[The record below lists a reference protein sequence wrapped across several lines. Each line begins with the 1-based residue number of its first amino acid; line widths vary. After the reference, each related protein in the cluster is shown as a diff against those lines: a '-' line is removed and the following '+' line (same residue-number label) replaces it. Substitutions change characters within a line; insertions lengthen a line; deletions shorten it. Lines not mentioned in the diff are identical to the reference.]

1 MEAGVLVARLSQY
14 FNPKLSRR
22 KTVGGIYYVVF
33 LAAVLV
39 SIASLFVL
47 LIQTAVEGLPWLDLD
62 FLRNYMSRHPEL
74 AGIKAALAGTII
86 TIFFTAL
93 FTVPVGIG
101 AAIYLEEYAPKN
113 RLTQLIEINISN
125 LAGVPSVVYGLLG
138 LGVFVQLMSLG
149 KVVLA
154 GALTLGLLVLPIVIL
169 ASREAIRAVPN
180 EYRLGAFALGADR
193 WQVIKGTVLPSAIPG
208 MLTGT
213 ILALS
218 RAIGEAAPILVI
230 SGLVYVTFVPGPLDR
245 FTVMPLQIFTWV
257 GRPQEEFRSLAA
269 AGIIVLLVLLLTMN
283 AVAVLLRNKYQTRS
297 ED

>member
-1 MEAGVLVARLSQY
+1 MARLSQH

-22 KTVGGIYYVVF
+22 KTMGAVYYGIF

-47 LIQTAVEGLPWLDLD
+47 LIQTAIEGIPWLNLG
-62 FLRNYMSRHPEL
+62 FLQNYMSRHPEI
-74 AGIKAALAGTII
+74 AGIRAALTGTMI
-86 TIFFTAL
+86 TIVFTAL

-113 RLTQLIEINISN
+113 RLTRLIEINISN

-269 AGIIVLLVLLLTMN
+269 AGIIVLLVLLLSMN

>member
-1 MEAGVLVARLSQY
+1 MAQNTRK
-14 FNPKLSRR
+14 FNPRLARR
-22 KTVGGIYYVVF
+22 KFVGGIYYVVF
-33 LAAVLV
+33 LAAVMA
-39 SIASLFVL
+39 SIASLFIL
-47 LIQTAVEGLPWLDLD
+47 LTQTAVAGLPWLDFD
-62 FLRNYMSRHPEL
+62 FLTNYMSRKPEL
-74 AGIKAALAGTII
+74 AGIKAAVMGTII
-86 TIFFTAL
+86 TIVFTAL
-93 FTVPVGIG
+93 FTVPVGVG

-138 LGVFVQLMSLG
+138 LGIFVQLMSLG

-180 EYRLGAFALGADR
+180 EYRLGAFALGADQ
-193 WQVIKGTVLPSAIPG
+193 WQVIKGTVLPSALPG
-208 MLTGT
+208 ILTGT

-245 FTVMPLQIFTWV
+245 FTVLPLQIFTWV

-269 AGIIVLLVLLLTMN
+269 AAIIVLLVILLSMN
-283 AVAVLLRNKYQTRS
+283 AVAVLVRNKYQTRS

>member
-1 MEAGVLVARLSQY
+1 MAQNTKN
-14 FNPKLSRR
+14 FNPRLARR
-22 KTVGGIYYVVF
+22 KMVGGIYYVVF
-33 LAAVLV
+33 LAAVMV

-47 LIQTAVEGLPWLDLD
+47 LTQTAIQGLPWLDFD
-62 FLRNYMSRHPEL
+62 FLTNYMSRKPEL
-74 AGIKAALAGTII
+74 AGIKAAVMGTII
-86 TIFFTAL
+86 TIVFTAL
-93 FTVPVGIG
+93 FTVPVGVG

-180 EYRLGAFALGADR
+180 EYRLGAFALGADQ

-208 MLTGT
+208 ILTGT

-218 RAIGEAAPILVI
+218 RAVGEAAPILVI

-245 FTVMPLQIFTWV
+245 FTVLPLQIFTWV

-269 AGIIVLLVLLLTMN
+269 AGIIVLLVILLSMN
-283 AVAVLLRNKYQTRS
+283 AAAVLLRNKYQTRS

>member
-1 MEAGVLVARLSQY
+1 MAQITKN
-14 FNPKLSRR
+14 FNPRLARR
-22 KTVGGIYYVVF
+22 KMVGGIYYVVF
-33 LAAVLV
+33 LAAVMV

-47 LIQTAVEGLPWLDLD
+47 LTQTAIEGLPWLDFD
-62 FLRNYMSRHPEL
+62 FLTNYMSRKPEL
-74 AGIKAALAGTII
+74 AGIKAAVMGTII
-86 TIFFTAL
+86 TIVFTAL
-93 FTVPVGIG
+93 FTVPVGVG

-113 RLTQLIEINISN
+113 RLTQIIEINISN

-180 EYRLGAFALGADR
+180 EYRLGAFALGADQ
-193 WQVIKGTVLPSAIPG
+193 WQVIKGTVLPSALPG
-208 MLTGT
+208 ILTGT

-218 RAIGEAAPILVI
+218 RAIGEAAPLLVI

-245 FTVMPLQIFTWV
+245 FTVLPLQIFTWV

-269 AGIIVLLVLLLTMN
+269 AGIIVLLVILLSMN
-283 AVAVLLRNKYQTRS
+283 AVAVLVRNKYQTRS

>member
-1 MEAGVLVARLSQY
+1 MAQNTRKFIPRLA
-14 FNPKLSRR
+14 RR
-22 KTVGGIYYVVF
+22 KFVGGIYYVVF
-33 LAAVLV
+33 LAAVMA

-47 LIQTAVEGLPWLDLD
+47 LTQTAVAGLPWLDFD
-62 FLRNYMSRHPEL
+62 FLTNYMSRKPEL
-74 AGIKAALAGTII
+74 AGIKAAVMGTII
-86 TIFFTAL
+86 TIVFTAL
-93 FTVPVGIG
+93 FTVPVGVG

-113 RLTQLIEINISN
+113 RLTQIIEINISN

-138 LGVFVQLMSLG
+138 LGIFVQLMSLG

-180 EYRLGAFALGADR
+180 EYRLGAFALGADQ
-193 WQVIKGTVLPSAIPG
+193 WQVIKGTVLPSALPG
-208 MLTGT
+208 ILTGT

-245 FTVMPLQIFTWV
+245 FTVLPLQIFTWV

-269 AGIIVLLVLLLTMN
+269 AGIIVLLVILLSMN
-283 AVAVLLRNKYQTRS
+283 AVAVLVRNKYQTRS

>member
-1 MEAGVLVARLSQY
+1 MAQNTRK
-14 FNPKLSRR
+14 FNPRLARR
-22 KTVGGIYYVVF
+22 KFVGGIYYGVF
-33 LAAVLV
+33 LAAVMV

-47 LIQTAVEGLPWLDLD
+47 LVQTAIEGLPWLDFD
-62 FLRNYMSRHPEL
+62 FLTNYMSRKPEL
-74 AGIKAALAGTII
+74 AGIKAAVMGTII
-86 TIFFTAL
+86 TIVFTAL
-93 FTVPVGIG
+93 FTVPVGVG

-113 RLTQLIEINISN
+113 RLTQIIEINISN

-138 LGVFVQLMSLG
+138 LGIFVQLMSLG

-180 EYRLGAFALGADR
+180 EYRLGAFALGADQ
-193 WQVIKGTVLPSAIPG
+193 WQVIKGTVLPSALPG
-208 MLTGT
+208 ILTGT

-245 FTVMPLQIFTWV
+245 FTVLPLQIFTWV

-269 AGIIVLLVLLLTMN
+269 AGIIVLLVILLSMN
-283 AVAVLLRNKYQTRS
+283 AVAVLVRNKYQTRS

>member
-1 MEAGVLVARLSQY
+1 MAQNTRK
-14 FNPKLSRR
+14 FNPRLARR
-22 KTVGGIYYVVF
+22 KFVGGIYYAVF
-33 LAAVLV
+33 LAAVMV

-47 LIQTAVEGLPWLDLD
+47 LTQTAVAGLPWLDFD
-62 FLRNYMSRHPEL
+62 FLTNYMSRKPEL
-74 AGIKAALAGTII
+74 AGIKAAVMGTII
-86 TIFFTAL
+86 TIVFTAL
-93 FTVPVGIG
+93 FTVPVGVG

-113 RLTQLIEINISN
+113 RLTQIIEINISN

-138 LGVFVQLMSLG
+138 LGIFVQLMSLG

-180 EYRLGAFALGADR
+180 EYRLGAFALGADQ
-193 WQVIKGTVLPSAIPG
+193 WQVIKGTVLPSALPG
-208 MLTGT
+208 ILTGT

-245 FTVMPLQIFTWV
+245 FTVLPLQIFTWV

-269 AGIIVLLVLLLTMN
+269 AGIIVLLVILLSMN
-283 AVAVLLRNKYQTRS
+283 AVAVLVRNKYQTRS

>member
-1 MEAGVLVARLSQY
+1 MAHISSN
-14 FNPKLSRR
+14 FNPRLARR
-22 KTVGGIYYVVF
+22 KFVGGIYYVVF
-33 LAAVLV
+33 LAAVMV

-47 LIQTAVEGLPWLDLD
+47 LVQTAIEGLPWLDFD
-62 FLRNYMSRHPEL
+62 FLTNYMSRKPEL
-74 AGIKAALAGTII
+74 AGIKAAVMGTII
-86 TIFFTAL
+86 TIVFTAL
-93 FTVPVGIG
+93 FTVPVGVG

-180 EYRLGAFALGADR
+180 EYRLGAFALGADQ
-193 WQVIKGTVLPSAIPG
+193 WQVIKGAVLPSAIPG
-208 MLTGT
+208 ILTGT

-218 RAIGEAAPILVI
+218 RAVGEAAPILVI

-245 FTVMPLQIFTWV
+245 FTVLPLQIFTWV

-269 AGIIVLLVLLLTMN
+269 AAIIVLLIILLSMN
-283 AVAVLLRNKYQTRS
+283 AAAVLLRNKYQTRS

>member
-1 MEAGVLVARLSQY
+1 MAQNTKN
-14 FNPKLSRR
+14 FNPRLARR
-22 KTVGGIYYVVF
+22 KMVGGIYYVVF
-33 LAAVLV
+33 LAAVMV

-47 LIQTAVEGLPWLDLD
+47 LTQTAIEGLPWLDFD
-62 FLRNYMSRHPEL
+62 FLTNYMSRKPEL
-74 AGIKAALAGTII
+74 AGIKAAVMGTII
-86 TIFFTAL
+86 TIVFTAL
-93 FTVPVGIG
+93 FTVPVGVG

-113 RLTQLIEINISN
+113 RLTQIIEINISN

-180 EYRLGAFALGADR
+180 EYRLGAFALGADQ
-193 WQVIKGTVLPSAIPG
+193 WQVIKGAVLPSALPG
-208 MLTGT
+208 ILTGT

-218 RAIGEAAPILVI
+218 RAVGEAAPILVI

-245 FTVMPLQIFTWV
+245 FTVLPLQIFTWV

-269 AGIIVLLVLLLTMN
+269 AGIIVLLVILLSMN
-283 AVAVLLRNKYQTRS
+283 AAAVLLRNKYQTRS

>member
-1 MEAGVLVARLSQY
+1 MAQNTKN
-14 FNPKLSRR
+14 FNPRLARR
-22 KTVGGIYYVVF
+22 KMVGGIYYVVF
-33 LAAVLV
+33 LAAVMV
-39 SIASLFVL
+39 SIVSLFVL
-47 LIQTAVEGLPWLDLD
+47 LTQTAVEGLPWLDFD
-62 FLRNYMSRHPEL
+62 FLTNYMSRKPEL
-74 AGIKAALAGTII
+74 AGIKAAVMGTII
-86 TIFFTAL
+86 TIVFTAL
-93 FTVPVGIG
+93 FTVPVGVG

-180 EYRLGAFALGADR
+180 EYRLGAFALGADQ
-193 WQVIKGTVLPSAIPG
+193 WQVIKGAVLPSALPG
-208 MLTGT
+208 ILTGT

-218 RAIGEAAPILVI
+218 RAVGEAAPILVI

-245 FTVMPLQIFTWV
+245 FTVLPLQIFTWV

-269 AGIIVLLVLLLTMN
+269 AGIIVLLVILLSMN
-283 AVAVLLRNKYQTRS
+283 AAAVLLRNKYQTRS

>member
-1 MEAGVLVARLSQY
+1 MAQITKNFDPRLA
-14 FNPKLSRR
+14 RR
-22 KTVGGIYYVVF
+22 KLVGGIYYGVF

-47 LIQTAVEGLPWLDLD
+47 LTQTAVVGLPWLDFG
-62 FLRNYMSRHPEL
+62 FLTSYMSRHPEL
-74 AGIKAALAGTII
+74 AGIKAAIMGTII
-86 TIFFTAL
+86 TIVFTAL
-93 FTVPVGIG
+93 FTVPVGVG

-113 RLTQLIEINISN
+113 RLTQIIEINISN

-180 EYRLGAFALGADR
+180 EYRLGAFALGADQ
-193 WQVIKGTVLPSAIPG
+193 WQVIKGTVLPSALPG

-245 FTVMPLQIFTWV
+245 FTVLPLQIFTWV
-257 GRPQEEFRSLAA
+257 GRPQEEFRALAA
-269 AGIIVLLVLLLTMN
+269 AGIIVLLVILLSMN
-283 AVAVLLRNKYQTRS
+283 AVAVLVRNKYQTRS

>member
-1 MEAGVLVARLSQY
+1 MAQNTRK
-14 FNPKLSRR
+14 FNPRLARR
-22 KTVGGIYYVVF
+22 KFVGGIYYVVF
-33 LAAVLV
+33 LAAVMA

-47 LIQTAVEGLPWLDLD
+47 LTQTAVAGLPWLDFD
-62 FLRNYMSRHPEL
+62 FLTNYMSRKPEL
-74 AGIKAALAGTII
+74 AGIKAAVMGTII
-86 TIFFTAL
+86 TIVFTAL
-93 FTVPVGIG
+93 FTVPVGVG

-113 RLTQLIEINISN
+113 RLTQIIEINISN

-180 EYRLGAFALGADR
+180 EYRLGAFALGADQ
-193 WQVIKGTVLPSAIPG
+193 WQVIKGTVLPSALPG
-208 MLTGT
+208 ILTGT

-245 FTVMPLQIFTWV
+245 FTVLPLQIFTWV

-269 AGIIVLLVLLLTMN
+269 AAIIVLLVILLSMN
-283 AVAVLLRNKYQTRS
+283 AVAVLVRNKYQTRS

>member
-1 MEAGVLVARLSQY
+1 MAQNTKN
-14 FNPKLSRR
+14 FNPRLARR
-22 KTVGGIYYVVF
+22 KMVGGIYYVVF
-33 LAAVLV
+33 LAAVMV
-39 SIASLFVL
+39 SIVSLFVL
-47 LIQTAVEGLPWLDLD
+47 LTQTAIQGLPWLDFD
-62 FLRNYMSRHPEL
+62 FLTNYMSRKPEL
-74 AGIKAALAGTII
+74 AGIKAAVMGTII
-86 TIFFTAL
+86 TIVFTAL
-93 FTVPVGIG
+93 FTVPVGVG

-169 ASREAIRAVPN
+169 GSREAIRAVPN
-180 EYRLGAFALGADR
+180 EYRLGAFALGADQ

-208 MLTGT
+208 ILTGT

-218 RAIGEAAPILVI
+218 RAVGEAAPILVI

-245 FTVMPLQIFTWV
+245 FTVLPLQIFTWV

-269 AGIIVLLVLLLTMN
+269 AGIIVLLVILLSMN
-283 AVAVLLRNKYQTRS
+283 AAAVLLRNKYQTRS

>member
-1 MEAGVLVARLSQY
+1 MAQITKN
-14 FNPKLSRR
+14 FNPRLARR
-22 KTVGGIYYVVF
+22 KTVGGIYYGVF
-33 LAAVLV
+33 LAAVMV
-39 SIASLFVL
+39 SIVSLFVL
-47 LIQTAVEGLPWLDLD
+47 LIQTAIEGLPWLDFD
-62 FLRNYMSRHPEL
+62 FLTNYMSRKPEL
-74 AGIKAALAGTII
+74 AGIKAAVMGTII
-86 TIFFTAL
+86 TIVFTAL
-93 FTVPVGIG
+93 FTVPVGVG

-180 EYRLGAFALGADR
+180 EYRLGAFALGADQ

-208 MLTGT
+208 ILTGT

-218 RAIGEAAPILVI
+218 RAVGEAAPILVI

-245 FTVMPLQIFTWV
+245 FTVLPLQIFTWV

-269 AGIIVLLVLLLTMN
+269 AGIIVLLVILLSMN
-283 AVAVLLRNKYQTRS
+283 AAAVLLRNKYQTRS

>member
-1 MEAGVLVARLSQY
+1 MAQNTKN
-14 FNPKLSRR
+14 FNPRLARR
-22 KTVGGIYYVVF
+22 KMVGGIYYVVF
-33 LAAVLV
+33 LAAVMV
-39 SIASLFVL
+39 SIVSLFVL
-47 LIQTAVEGLPWLDLD
+47 LTQTAIEGLPWLDFD
-62 FLRNYMSRHPEL
+62 FLTNYMSRKPEL
-74 AGIKAALAGTII
+74 AGIKAAVMGTII
-86 TIFFTAL
+86 TIVFTAL
-93 FTVPVGIG
+93 FTVPVGVG

-113 RLTQLIEINISN
+113 WLTQLIEINISN

-180 EYRLGAFALGADR
+180 EYRLGAFALGADQ
-193 WQVIKGTVLPSAIPG
+193 WQVIKGAVLPSALPG
-208 MLTGT
+208 ILTGT

-218 RAIGEAAPILVI
+218 RAVGEAAPILVI
-230 SGLVYVTFVPGPLDR
+230 SGLVYVTFVPGPFDR
-245 FTVMPLQIFTWV
+245 FTVLPLQIFTWV

-269 AGIIVLLVLLLTMN
+269 AGIIVLLVILLSMN
-283 AVAVLLRNKYQTRS
+283 AAAVLLRNKYQTRS

>member
-1 MEAGVLVARLSQY
+1 MAQITKN
-14 FNPKLSRR
+14 FNPRLARR
-22 KTVGGIYYVVF
+22 KMVGGIYYVIF
-33 LAAVLV
+33 LAAVMV
-39 SIASLFVL
+39 SIVSLFVL
-47 LIQTAVEGLPWLDLD
+47 LTQTAIEGLPWLDFD
-62 FLRNYMSRHPEL
+62 FLTNYMSRKPEL
-74 AGIKAALAGTII
+74 AGIKAAVMGTII
-86 TIFFTAL
+86 TIVFTAL
-93 FTVPVGIG
+93 FTVPVGVG

-113 RLTQLIEINISN
+113 RLTQIIEINISN

-180 EYRLGAFALGADR
+180 EYRLGAFALGADQ
-193 WQVIKGTVLPSAIPG
+193 WQVIKGAVLPSALPG
-208 MLTGT
+208 ILTGT

-218 RAIGEAAPILVI
+218 RAVGEAAPILVI

-245 FTVMPLQIFTWV
+245 FTVLPLQIFTWV

-269 AGIIVLLVLLLTMN
+269 AGIIVLLVILLSMN
-283 AVAVLLRNKYQTRS
+283 AAAVLLRNKYQTRS

>member
-1 MEAGVLVARLSQY
+1 MAQNTRK
-14 FNPKLSRR
+14 FNPRLARR
-22 KTVGGIYYVVF
+22 KFVGGIYYVVF
-33 LAAVLV
+33 LAAVV
-39 SIASLFVL
+39 ASIASLFVL
-47 LIQTAVEGLPWLDLD
+47 LTQTAVAGLPWLDFD
-62 FLRNYMSRHPEL
+62 FLTNYMSRKPEL
-74 AGIKAALAGTII
+74 AGIKAAVMGTII
-86 TIFFTAL
+86 TIVFTAL
-93 FTVPVGIG
+93 FTVPVGVG

-113 RLTQLIEINISN
+113 RLTQIIEINISN

-138 LGVFVQLMSLG
+138 LGIFVQLMSLG

-180 EYRLGAFALGADR
+180 EYRLGAFALGADQ
-193 WQVIKGTVLPSAIPG
+193 WQVIKGTVLPSALPG
-208 MLTGT
+208 ILTGT

-245 FTVMPLQIFTWV
+245 FTVLPLQIFTWV

-269 AGIIVLLVLLLTMN
+269 AGIIVLLVILLSMN
-283 AVAVLLRNKYQTRS
+283 AVAVLVRNKYQTRS

>member
-1 MEAGVLVARLSQY
+1 MAVFSKN
-14 FNPKLSRR
+14 FDPKLPRR
-22 KTVGGIYYVVF
+22 KRAGGVF
-33 LAAVLV
+33 YAVLIAAVLISLV
-39 SIASLFVL
+39 SLAVL
-47 LIQTAVEGLPWLDLD
+47 LGQTALQGLPWLDWD
-62 FLRNYMSRHPEL
+62 FISNYMSRKPEL
-74 AGIKAALAGTII
+74 AGIRAALAGSVI
-86 TIFFTAL
+86 TILITAV
-93 FTVPVGIG
+93 FTVPVGVG

-113 RLTQLIEINISN
+113 RLTQLIEVNISN

-154 GALTLGLLVLPIVIL
+154 GALTLTLLVLPIVIL

-180 EYRLGAFALGADR
+180 EYRLGAFALGADQ
-193 WQVIKGTVLPSAIPG
+193 WQVIKGAVLPSAIPG
-208 MLTGT
+208 ILTGT

-245 FTVMPLQIFTWV
+245 FTVLPLQIFTWV

-269 AGIIVLLVLLLTMN
+269 AGIIVLLIVLLTMN
-283 AVAVLLRNKYQTRS
+283 AVAVFLRNRYQTRS

>member
-1 MEAGVLVARLSQY
+1 MSPFAKNFDPAL
-14 FNPKLSRR
+14 PRR
-22 KTVGGIYYVVF
+22 KRAGGVFHAALFAAAMIGVVS
-33 LAAVLV
+33 LAVLL
-39 SIASLFVL
+39 A
-47 LIQTAVEGLPWLDLD
+47 QTALQGLPWLDWD
-62 FLRNYMSRHPEL
+62 FINNYMSRKPEL
-74 AGIKAALAGTII
+74 AGIRAALAGSVITII
-86 TIFFTAL
+86 FTAV
-93 FTVPVGIG
+93 FTVPVGVG

-113 RLTQLIEINISN
+113 RLTQLIEVNISN

-154 GALTLGLLVLPIVIL
+154 GALTLTLLVLPIVIL

-193 WQVIKGTVLPSAIPG
+193 WQVIKGAVLPSAIPG
-208 MLTGT
+208 ILTGT

-245 FTVMPLQIFTWV
+245 FTVLPLQIFTWV

-269 AGIIVLLVLLLTMN
+269 AGIIVLLIVLLTMN
-283 AVAVLLRNKYQTRS
+283 AVAVFLRNKYQTRS

>member
-1 MEAGVLVARLSQY
+1 MAQLSQH

-22 KTVGGIYYVVF
+22 KTMGAVYYAVF

-47 LIQTAVEGLPWLDLD
+47 LVQTAIEGIPWLDLQ
-62 FLRNYMSRHPEL
+62 FLTNYMSRHPEI
-74 AGIKAALAGTII
+74 AGIRAALTGTVI

-180 EYRLGAFALGADR
+180 DYRLGAFALGADR

-269 AGIIVLLVLLLTMN
+269 AGIIVLLALLLTMN